1 MRLTAPSL
9 LAVTIALALAGCATR
24 RPEPAPP
31 DDLYLGS
38 GHGQTLGEA
47 MNAAK
52 IDAVR
57 KAVIELIGAEA
68 EVAYARELDEVL
80 YSTRNPNAYV
90 YNDTM
95 ETLRREGSLIE
106 GDLRYEIRIRVNV
119 PAVRRTLE
127 ANRISSSV
135 PPGHIADASPEGGA
149 QASDGLAIEVIPA
162 AEYPGVSLAQRRFIA
177 RYVDRMTYM
186 VYFADRAAHDLPDGE
201 FLLRSAVNQANAHL
215 VSRGRLVVDAS
226 QVEQLKRDHELVYE
240 EQVGRELSLLQWVAR
255 RLNADVYLELDARA
269 STRRSGTGYTAAADV
284 TLSMYET
291 STGQIL
297 GSVNRR
303 SQESFSRTGE
313 ADAVTNALQ
322 SAVYQAMPH
331 AIEMAE
337 RQMERMLTRGI
348 RYEVIVQRPP
358 DARTLSLFRTA
369 MRDEVRDISTVSQS
383 PQEIVYEV
391 FLVGDSDDLVD
402 LVFAVSERVAGF
414 ENIDLVIGR
423 GQSLTFDAGY

>member
-1 MRLTAPSL
+1 MRPMALFVVAITTAF
-9 LAVTIALALAGCATR
+9 ALAGCATR
-24 RPEPAPP
+24 PP
-31 DDLYLGS
+31 DPVRSDEVYIGT
-38 GHGQTLGEA
+38 GHGETLGEA

-57 KAVIELIGAEA
+57 KAVIDLIGAQAEA
-68 EVAYARELDEVL
+68 AQARELDEVL

-95 ETLRREGSLIE
+95 ETLRRDGSLIE

-119 PAVRRTLE
+119 PAVKQTLE
-127 ANRISSSV
+127 ANRIGSSV
-135 PPGHIADASPEGGA
+135 PAGGMPAASADRGESASEGLVI
-149 QASDGLAIEVIPA
+149 DVIPA
-162 AEYPGVSLAQRRFIA
+162 PEYPGVSLAQRRFIA

-186 VYFADRAAHDLPDGE
+186 VYFADRAAHSMPEGE

-215 VSRGRLVVDAS
+215 VSRGHLVVDAS

-240 EQVGRELSLLQWVAR
+240 EQVGRELTLLQWVAR
-255 RLNADVYLELDARA
+255 RLNADVYIELDARA
-269 STRRSGTGYTAAADV
+269 STRRSGTGYYATADV

-303 SQESFSRTGE
+303 SPESYSRTGE
-313 ADAVTNALQ
+313 ADAVINALQ
-322 SAVYQAMPH
+322 STVYQAMPH
-331 AIEMAE
+331 AIEMSE
-337 RQMERMLTRGI
+337 RQMERTLTRGI
-348 RYEVIVQRPP
+348 RYELVVQRPP

-369 MRDEVRDISTVSQS
+369 MRDDVRDIATVSQS
-383 PQEIVYEV
+383 PQEIFYEV
-391 FLVGDSDDLVD
+391 FFVGDADDLVD
-402 LVFAVSERVAGF
+402 LVFAVSDRVAGF
-414 ENIDLVIGR
+414 EHIELVISR